1 MSQIDQFL
9 SALKRALKSKNIIYR
24 DLANSLD
31 LSESSV
37 KRILSDKSISLER
50 IDEICKACDISFSEV
65 CRNANF
71 EEDVSNYTLTK
82 EQEKILAENPRQLHY
97 FTLLTDGLTPA
108 KIEKN
113 FEITAHE
120 SKKILL
126 QLDKLN
132 LLELHPRD
140 RVKLK
145 NKTGTLRFRR
155 DGAVG
160 KILFAQTKS
169 SYLNHDFESDQDYI
183 RFVTN
188 GFSVESLAKFKK
200 KFDKMVSELQEEAR
214 MVAGSDMKGLQ
225 EMGVLLAFRPWTNSS
240 LDAIKKK
247 S

>member
-1 MSQIDQFL
+1 MGQIDQFL
-9 SALKRALKSKNIIYR
+9 AAFKSSLKAKNIIYR
-24 DLANSLD
+24 DLAKSLN

-37 KRILSDKSISLER
+37 KRILTDKSISLER

-71 EEDVSNYTLTK
+71 EEDVSNHTLTK

-97 FTLLTDGLTPA
+97 FILLNDGLTPT
-108 KIEKN
+108 KIEKEY
-113 FEITAHE
+113 EITNNE

-145 NKTGTLRFRR
+145 NKTGSLRFRK

-160 KILFAQTKS
+160 KILFAQTKT
-169 SYLNHDFESDQDYI
+169 SYLNHDFESDLDYI

-188 GFSVESLAKFKK
+188 SYPVESIAKFKK
-200 KFDKMVSELQEEAR
+200 KLDKIVSELQEETR
-214 MVAGSDMKGLQ
+214 MVAVIDSKGIHD
-225 EMGVLLAFRPWTNSS
+225 MGVLLAFRPWTNSS

-247 S
+247 